1 MKIQLVS
8 QQQGFSLIELLVVV
22 AIIGTLAAAGII
34 GYQNYTENAKKAVV
48 EASLADWS
56 RRIPT
61 DQFSAGDDTLS
72 EGNDLLGNDDTNNLC
87 VQYVDRLVEEANDL
101 SNNAFHP
108 EDEEPY
114 FNGHRKNTGALGWES
129 FGNEPWASGTNETPP
144 FDPEW
149 LNSSAAVALGWWASG
164 VVVIPPGKTL
174 VFCNKG
180 LEPVGQDNTVN
191 LCACTEPSGCRSDFV
206 TVETQDGY
214 CGPAPLLIASG
225 SPIIKLPLDSAQ
237 APIGAL

>member
-34 GYQNYTENAKKAVV
+34 GYQSYTENAKKAVV

-61 DQFSAGDDTLS
+61 DQFAAEDDTFS
-72 EGNDLLGNDDTNNLC
+72 EGNDLLGNDSSTNLC
-87 VQYVDRLVEEANDL
+87 VQYVDRLVTEANDL
-101 SNNAFHP
+101 NNNAFYP

-114 FNGHRKNTGALGWES
+114 FNGHRTEIGSEGWDS
-129 FGNEPWASGTNETPP
+129 GWGRWASGANPP
-144 FDPEW
+144 FDPKWIPPAEA
-149 LNSSAAVALGWWASG
+149 SSMGWWASG

-174 VFCNKG
+174 VFCNSG
-180 LEPVGQDNTVN
+180 LGEVGQGNTVN
-191 LCACTEPSGCRSDFV
+191 LCACTNPDGCRSDHV
-206 TVETQDGY
+206 IDETQDGY
-214 CGPAPLLIASG
+214 CGPAPLPIAIS
-225 SPIIKLPLDSAQ
+225 SPIKFASSTAQ
-237 APIGAL
+237 APLGEK